1 MSEERTNTSDDDLY
15 YVQVRYPRG
24 DRWVTVACETVRRI
38 AARQAAL
45 AFPDVVNA
53 DGRHAMQVRVIA
65 RARLGADEGRAALLR
80 ADEDLHQPHRSDRGV
95 RGVPERGRQDSNLR
109 PSA

>member
-1 MSEERTNTSDDDLY
+1 MSEERSIPSDDDLH

-24 DRWVTVACETVRRI
+24 DRWITVACEPVRRI

-53 DGRHAMQVRVIA
+53 DGQHAMQVRVIA
-65 RARLGADEGRAALLR
+65 RARLGADEGRTALQR
-80 ADEDLHQPHRSDRGV
+80 AEEDLLQPHRNDHGV